1 MKATLIIFSSAVLF
15 GILLSATSAGE
26 TMDGKKPTPS
36 SMEDVVRE
44 YERVKGEWEFARRTG
59 MSTAK
64 AGRLRELSSTNTVE
78 NRNELIKWFWTLP
91 QAEPSSH
98 PMQPEK
104 TAITRALAAMM
115 PPSDFKTFGLKVL
128 DAEINALREAKKWE
142 QENYYPKDV
151 IFATFEGLV
160 GNTPDSDVIDTLMAY
175 AKDTNVG
182 TTVRARFKA
191 FLTNRQFQ
199 QDGIT
204 NAEEQAKIIIGRLTP
219 PPRHPIPWNIHKDKE
234 KRIAYA
240 KSEEYAKA
248 MRPCTLW
255 RFSETSVENGA
266 NEQVLSKLGMAAVTQ
281 LIHVVEGNGHT
292 GEKRDYLIW
301 LATDILLKH
310 LAQDTRLADGER
322 EVLKPLH
329 RLLDTMP
336 DLGAHSWRSLAAG
349 NMVRIYEK
357 LGITE
362 KVEIITDPSVDDPS
376 EWKNFR

>member
-1 MKATLIIFSSAVLF
+1 MKATLIIVSAVLF

-44 YERVKGEWEFARRTG
+44 YERVKREWEFARRTG

-78 NRNELIKWFWTLP
+78 NRNELIEWFWTLP

-104 TAITRALAAMM
+104 TAVTRALAAMM

-160 GNTPDSDVIDTLMAY
+160 GNTPDSDVIDALSAY
-175 AKDTNVG
+175 AQDRAVASD
-182 TTVRARFKA
+182 VRARFKT
-191 FLTNRQFQ
+191 FLMERQFLR
-199 QDGIT
+199 DGSLSLR
-204 NAEEQAKIIIGRLTP
+204 EQAKIIIEKLVTP
-219 PPRHPIPWNIHKDKE
+219 PAHPIPWKIYKDKDT
-234 KRIAYA
+234 RMAYGNS
-240 KSEEYAKA
+240 KEYTSALKKDSS
-248 MRPCTLW
+248 W
-255 RFSETSVENGA
+255 RFSEECVENSA
-266 NEQVLSKLGMAAVTQ
+266 NEQFLTSLGMAAVTQ
-281 LIHVVEGNGHT
+281 LIHVVEGNSHT
-292 GEKRDYLIW
+292 AEKRDYLIW

-310 LAQDTRLADGER
+310 LAQDARLADGER

-362 KVEIITDPSVDDPS
+362 KVEIITDPSVGDPS